1 VSGIGG
7 LAAIETST
15 TEPEVQLTDLDGNVI
30 GKVSA
35 SETATKLVSTE
46 RPTEYGVPTTT
57 KPAKYS
63 WLGGELLPTEL
74 PSGTVAM
81 GARSYVPQIGRFL
94 QNDPIPGGS
103 ANPYA
108 YTNGNPINETDLT
121 GDYVENNYSARI
133 FAEEDNEAIEQEAAR
148 EAAAR
153 EIAEREAA
161 IAAAEAEL
169 QAKETAE
176 QASTNPQNQ
185 AAAGP
190 LGGSPGWACGY
201 AATTGQEDPECG
213 GGGSSGGVINP
224 ASLLKAIGSPDEVEF
239 CAADDRAA
247 LYEGVHKHDK
257 FDEEQLKVCKEFE
270 EREDHKASNQRWQ
283 EAGFELFNVP

>member
-15 TEPEVQLTDLDGNVI
+15 TEPELQLTDLNGNVI

-35 SETATKLVSTE
+35 SETGTKLLSTE

-63 WLGGELLPTEL
+63 WRGGDLRPTEL

-108 YTNGNPINETDLT
+108 YTNGNAINETDLT
-121 GDYVENNYSARI
+121 GEYAENNYSARI
-133 FAEEDNEAIEQEAAR
+133 FAEEDNEAIGQEAAR

-153 EIAEREAA
+153 EIAAREAR
-161 IAAAEAEL
+161 IAAAEAAL
-169 QAKETAE
+169 QAKEAAE
-176 QASTNPQNQ
+176 QASNNPQNQ
-185 AAAGP
+185 AGGS
-190 LGGSPGWACGY
+190 LGGSPGWACEY
-201 AATTGQEDPECG
+201 AAETGQESAGCGAEGGSGFITYPDDHTPNVQSTCNQTGQDCPGQRG
-213 GGGSSGGVINP
+213 GGHEGS
-224 ASLLKAIGSPDEVEF
+224 GSETIETVCVFGFWVPPVGLVCGAYEVGKYVGEHV
-239 CAADDRAA
+239 R
-247 LYEGVHKHDK
+247 
-257 FDEEQLKVCKEFE
+257 
-270 EREDHKASNQRWQ
+270 
-283 EAGFELFNVP
+283 